1 MPNTLRTVV
10 HRSQFQR
17 LVGKAGVIL
26 AVAAASAAYCGA
38 AADSAFAG
46 WHPLGAS
53 GTIVCDAPV
62 VGVWVSAGTQSG
74 WATLSSVNKFNEA
87 AYNRPFNAPSTY
99 RLVVGCGGTPQHW
112 AETNYENGSL
122 LPFANVGYY
131 EMCRRGT
138 CTGLGLL

>member
-1 MPNTLRTVV
+1 
-10 HRSQFQR
+10 
-17 LVGKAGVIL
+17 
-26 AVAAASAAYCGA
+26 
-38 AADSAFAG
+38 
-46 WHPLGAS
+46 
-53 GTIVCDAPV
+53 
-62 VGVWVSAGTQSG
+62 
-74 WATLSSVNKFNEA
+74 VNKFNEA